1 MGFRRWL
8 SERLYKPGPSPEAPK
23 EEKAE
28 KVEKVKG
35 YELWAKAYK
44 GKWLKVQDL
53 EEPVDF
59 DDFEDPEPGTA
70 YRLSVRYESGKYRQ
84 LWYRYVEGPKEREVV
99 NPIAAIREILAPM
112 KELGESMT
120 GLKEDIQ
127 AAFGWALP
135 SPTQGG
141 TTTTGVQYK
150 GEVPI
155 MLHPAVAEGFKAW
168 TPIFRDGAKEI
179 GTGLRE
185 GFFGGGGEEKPVGE
199 KGVTFSKPPPRP
211 EDFAGHEQAAKE
223 AS

>member
-1 MGFRRWL
+1 MGFRKWL
-8 SERLYKPGPSPEAPK
+8 SERLYKPGPPAEAPK
-23 EEKAE
+23 EERVE

-44 GKWLKVQDL
+44 GKWLKIQDL

-84 LWYRYVEGPKEREVV
+84 LWYRYVEGPKEKEIV
-99 NPIAAIREILAPM
+99 NPIAAMRDVLAPM
-112 KELGESMT
+112 KEFGESMT

-127 AAFGWALP
+127 AAFGWALTS
-135 SPTQGG
+135 SPPAGG
-141 TTTTGVQYK
+141 SSTGIQYK

-168 TPIFRDGAKEI
+168 MPIFKDGAREV
-179 GTGLRE
+179 GSGLRE
-185 GFFGGGGEEKPVGE
+185 GFFGGGEKE
-199 KGVTFSKPPPRP
+199 KAASEKEVRFSKPPPRP
-211 EDFAGHEQAAKE
+211 EDFAEKGTPAKE